1 MGSGAGGRS
10 RATSATSGT
19 RRGLQTHRRP
29 PPSRRPPPLYPSPLG
44 DVPGCL
50 FIMFE
55 STITVDAR
63 GHLLG
68 RLASTV
74 AKELLNGQH
83 LAVVRCEEL
92 NISGKHIRNKNK
104 YLAFLRK
111 RMATNPKKGPIHYR
125 SPARIF
131 WRTVR
136 GMLPHKTARGAAALA
151 RLRSFE
157 GMPPP
162 YDKTKK
168 MVVPCA
174 LRVVRLRPDRKYTR
188 LGRISSELGWKYADV
203 IERLEAKR
211 KVFSAAHYERVK
223 AAAKLRRKAIEAADL
238 SSVAETLEAS
248 GY

>member
-1 MGSGAGGRS
+1 
-10 RATSATSGT
+10 
-19 RRGLQTHRRP
+19 
-29 PPSRRPPPLYPSPLG
+29 
-44 DVPGCL
+44 
-50 FIMFE
+50 MFE
-55 STITVDAR
+55 STVTVDAS

-83 LAVVRCEEL
+83 VAVVRCEEL

-104 YLAFLRK
+104 YLSFLRK

-125 SPARIF
+125 APARIF

-157 GMPPP
+157 GVPPP

-188 LGRISSELGWKYADV
+188 LGRLSAEMGWKYADV
-203 IERLEAKR
+203 IERLESKR
-211 KVFSAAHYERVK
+211 KVFGAAHHERVK
-223 AAAKLRRKAIEAADL
+223 ASAKLRAKAVAAVDL
-238 SSVAETLEAS
+238 GSAGETLEAA